1 MTHTLYRGYERV
13 VPDAAIQI
21 LATENKGRIQAIR
34 DAKEQF
40 PQCEDGTTF
49 DEILSSKL
57 VQIRGTEESY
67 PLNSIQLLSFSESRC
82 FALPA
87 RLTSLPDES
96 KSEHIFHDSHHFYN
110 QGDEFFP
117 HTNQQAKMS
126 CTQNIQQ
133 EVHQLNLN
141 LHY

>member
-21 LATENKGRIQAIR
+21 LAAENKGRIQAIR

-57 VQIRGTEESY
+57 AQIRGTEESY

-110 QGDEFFP
+110 QGRRVLSAYKP
-117 HTNQQAKMS
+117 TG
-126 CTQNIQQ
+126 
-133 EVHQLNLN
+133 
-141 LHY
+141 

>member
-21 LATENKGRIQAIR
+21 LAAENKGRIQAIR

-57 VQIRGTEESY
+57 VQVRGAEESY

-82 FALPA
+82 FTLPA

-96 KSEHIFHDSHHFYN
+96 KSEHIFDDSHHFYN
-110 QGDEFFP
+110 QGRRVLP
-117 HTNQQAKMS
+117 AYKPKG
-126 CTQNIQQ
+126 
-133 EVHQLNLN
+133 
-141 LHY
+141 

>member
-1 MTHTLYRGYERV
+1 MTHTLYRGHERI

-21 LATENKGRIQAIR
+21 LVTENQGRIRAIR

-57 VQIRGTEESY
+57 VQKRGTEESY
-67 PLNSIQLLSFSESRC
+67 RLNSIQILSFSESSC

-110 QGDEFFP
+110 QGRRVLP
-117 HTNQQAKMS
+117 AYKPTG
-126 CTQNIQQ
+126 
-133 EVHQLNLN
+133 
-141 LHY
+141 